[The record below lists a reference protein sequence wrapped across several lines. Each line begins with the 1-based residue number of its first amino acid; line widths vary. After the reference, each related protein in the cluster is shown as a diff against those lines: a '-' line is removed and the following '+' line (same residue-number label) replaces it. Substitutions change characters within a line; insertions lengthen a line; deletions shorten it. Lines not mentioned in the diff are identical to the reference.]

1 MPASA
6 PERTGADR
14 RPVLYDSAPYQPR
27 AVDPAPPAPEDTVRP
42 ATSYGG
48 SVLPLR
54 STSNPA
60 SDPLDPQYA
69 PDTVEARSEW
79 MASAVLYEEMSTLLR
94 RGVFQEENVTAK
106 KDDSYRPTTVAP
118 TGAGLAR
125 RNRSDAVA
133 APADRFTARI
143 DRDPEQLRARLSA
156 FQSATVRGRS
166 EATTET
172 LSTSAGSTV
181 NDVPGSAPQSR

>member
-1 MPASA
+1 
-6 PERTGADR
+6 
-14 RPVLYDSAPYQPR
+14 VPYQP
-27 AVDPAPPAPEDTVRP
+27 AAAEPVQPVASEPARP
-42 ATSYGG
+42 TTSYSG

-60 SDPLDPQYA
+60 DDPLDPEYV

-106 KDDSYRPTTVAP
+106 NDDTYRPTTVA
-118 TGAGLAR
+118 TEGGGLVR
-125 RNRSDAVA
+125 RTRNDAAA

-143 DRDPEQLRARLSA
+143 ERDPEQLRARLSA
-156 FQSATVRGRS
+156 FQSATARGRN

-172 LSTSAGSTV
+172 VSTSAASTM
-181 NDVPGSAPQSR
+181 NDVPGSAPQSP